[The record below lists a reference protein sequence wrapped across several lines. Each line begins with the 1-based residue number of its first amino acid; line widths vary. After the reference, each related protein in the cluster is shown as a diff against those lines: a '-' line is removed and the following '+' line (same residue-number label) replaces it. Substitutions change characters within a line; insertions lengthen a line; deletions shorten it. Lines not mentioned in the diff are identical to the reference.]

1 MLSCRRMSSTHAD
14 RRAAFAEGLARAVA
28 GAIIFGLPLQMT
40 MEMWW
45 LGFAMP
51 SWKLALLLAL
61 FVPFL
66 VALSWHVGF
75 EPTFSLRDDLVD
87 ALVAYAVGF
96 ISSAL
101 VLALLGQLRADM
113 GPHEVVGRVALQAVP
128 ASIGAL
134 LSQAHLG
141 HRHQARPLP
150 GGSNSYGSELFI
162 MAVGALFLAFN
173 VAPTEEMLLIAAAL
187 SSWGVI
193 ALMAA
198 SVAAMHSFVYAVAF
212 RGSPE
217 DHRHASAWSVLMR
230 FTVTGYALTLAVSAY
245 MLWTFGRLDG
255 LAAPAALHAVVVL
268 GFPAAIGAAAAR
280 LII

>member
-1 MLSCRRMSSTHAD
+1 MSSAHDD
-14 RRAAFAEGLARAVA
+14 RGAAFAEGLARAVA

-40 MEMWW
+40 MEMWS
-45 LGFAMP
+45 LGFSMP

-75 EPTFSLRDDLVD
+75 EPTFSVRDDLVD

-96 ISSAL
+96 VSSAL
-101 VLALLGQLRADM
+101 VLALLGQLRIDM

-134 LSQAHLG
+134 LSQAQLG
-141 HRHQARPLP
+141 HSDQARALR
-150 GGSNSYGSELFI
+150 GGSNSYASDLFI

-173 VAPTEEMLLIAAAL
+173 VAPTEEMLLIATGL
-187 SSWGVI
+187 SPWGAI
-193 ALMAA
+193 ALVAA
-198 SVAAMHSFVYAVAF
+198 SIAAMHSFVYAVAF
-212 RGSPE
+212 RGSPQ

-230 FTVTGYALTLAVSAY
+230 FTVAGYALTLAVSAY

-255 LAAPAALHAVVVL
+255 LAASAALQAVVVL

-280 LII
+280 LIL